1 MLLFAE
7 PNLNTVMDI
16 ANTADNYQLLYEL
29 FTTRPYRE
37 SKSYT
42 CVKEFTPTYYNIPK
56 VFVLDGAPPQIRTEK
71 LYSSV

>member
-29 FTTRPYRE
+29 FSTKPYHE
-37 SKSYT
+37 SKSYS
-42 CVKEFTPTYYNIPK
+42 CVKVFTPTYYNLPK
-56 VFVLDGAPPQIRTEK
+56 VFVLDGTPPQIRTEK
-71 LYSSV
+71 NFSF